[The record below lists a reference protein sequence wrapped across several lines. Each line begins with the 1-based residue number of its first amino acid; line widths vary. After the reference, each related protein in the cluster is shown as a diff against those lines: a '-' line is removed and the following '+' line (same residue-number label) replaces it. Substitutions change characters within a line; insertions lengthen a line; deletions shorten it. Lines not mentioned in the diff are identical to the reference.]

1 MMLSDTMHTYYY
13 YFLYKDFNVILFPLT
28 GTLNLQIILDGKAQ
42 LRIDLRQTSN
52 QSVTSMSVTLQVSGF
67 YTDKTEGLCGYI
79 RNETLYHKSEKQ
91 TNQPIV
97 DWR

>member
-1 MMLSDTMHTYYY
+1 MGKVCNF
-13 YFLYKDFNVILFPLT
+13 YFEIIKD
-28 GTLNLQIILDGKAQ
+28 GTLNLQILLDGKAQ

-79 RNETLYHKSEKQ
+79 RNDTLYHKNEKQ